1 MIELRTIHTDIN
13 AELAYVDLFGA
24 CFPGVAKFNLRYL
37 QWLYNA
43 NPMGSPVGFD
53 AWDGSKL
60 AAHYVTIPMQSR
72 IAGEPARVLL
82 SLNTAT
88 HPLYQGQGLFTR
100 LAERTY
106 EAAAEAGYKAI
117 IGVANANSTPGFV
130 RKLGFQ
136 LVEPLTVKVGAGP
149 LRLDMT
155 ESLSA
160 QFRTDWSAAAIDWRC
175 ANPNNAVAAR
185 KGSDRWQF
193 YARAFGSPLPAY
205 AELAPQVVD
214 SWEAPERSWLLS
226 PLRLYIGLAPASGR
240 GANHTYIDV
249 PRRLRP
255 SPLNF
260 IYKPLQSTT
269 HRLERGDV
277 SFSFLDFDAY

>member
-1 MIELRTIHTDIN
+1 MTELRSIRTDMD
-13 AELAYVDLFGA
+13 AERAYVDLFGA
-24 CFPGVAKFNLRYL
+24 CFPGVTKFNLPYL

-53 AWDGSKL
+53 AWDGPKL
-60 AAHYVTIPMQSR
+60 AAHYVTIPMQGQ

-88 HPLYQGQGLFTR
+88 HPSYQGQGLFTR

-106 EAAAEAGYKAI
+106 EAAAEAGYQAV

-136 LVEPLTVKVGAGP
+136 LVEPLAAKVGAGP
-149 LRLDMT
+149 LRLDMA
-155 ESLSA
+155 ESLAA
-160 QFRTDWSAAAIDWRC
+160 QFRTDWTAEAIGWRC

-185 KGSDRWQF
+185 KRSDRWQF
-193 YARAFGSPLPAY
+193 YAHAFGSALPAY
-205 AELAPQVVD
+205 AELAPQAVG
-214 SWEAPERSWLLS
+214 SWEPPAVSGLLS
-226 PLRLYIGLAPASGR
+226 PLRLYIGLTPASCR
-240 GANHTYIDV
+240 GVNRAYVDV
-249 PRRLRP
+249 PGRLRP

-260 IYKPLQSTT
+260 IYKPLLSAT